1 MVLYFVQVMELN
13 VESHNTAPQEH
24 CDSIFKMLLALS
36 VLGVLIV
43 KLYLWQFLLNSG
55 HMHQS
60 GEKQTVLGH
69 ITPSKLS

>member
-43 KLYLWQFLLNSG
+43 FKNCIYGNSY
-55 HMHQS
+55 
-60 GEKQTVLGH
+60 
-69 ITPSKLS
+69 